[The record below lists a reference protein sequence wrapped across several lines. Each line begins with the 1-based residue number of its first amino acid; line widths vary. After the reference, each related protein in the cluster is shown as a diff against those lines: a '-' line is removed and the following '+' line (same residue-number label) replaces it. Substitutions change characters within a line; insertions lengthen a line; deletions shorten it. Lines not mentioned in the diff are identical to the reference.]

1 MNKTFSLKTAIA
13 VTCLALSASP
23 AHSATIVEHMG
34 ANDPA
39 TEGWTFSQSGTPV
52 GTMSGGSETTGSG
65 NHDFWQVQDLSNTG
79 SSAYNRALSAPELSG
94 NWTLEASL
102 RIIDSP
108 SVGTA
113 IIVADGLNYWS
124 FYLNNGFVGT
134 RDTSGALY
142 QPITMDTTDDYHNYK
157 IQFSQNGAGTADDT
171 ADFFV
176 DGVLKYNV
184 SRSVLFASAASP
196 FIWFGPTGTAVIS
209 DARFELVNFN
219 DGFAPIPAPP
229 SIWLMGI
236 GLLALCRH
244 FRFNPGKS
252 MEPTR

>member
-13 VTCLALSASP
+13 VTCLALGASP
-23 AHSATIVEHMG
+23 AHSTTIVEHIG

-39 TEGWTFSQSGTPV
+39 TEGWTLVQSGNAV

-65 NHDFWQVQDLSNTG
+65 SHDYWQVQDLSNDG
-79 SSAYNRALSAPELSG
+79 SNTYRRLLSAPELSG

-102 RIIDSP
+102 RIVDSP
-108 SVGTA
+108 SSGTG

-124 FYLNNGFVGT
+124 FYLNNGSTGA
-134 RDTSGALY
+134 RDINGDLY
-142 QPITMDTTDDYHNYK
+142 QPIVMDTTDDYHNYR

-176 DGVLKYNV
+176 DGNFIYTLGRSTVFALATTPFVL
-184 SRSVLFASAASP
+184 
-196 FIWFGPTGTAVIS
+196 FGPTSTALIS
-209 DARFELVNFN
+209 TANFESVNFN
-219 DGFAPIPAPP
+219 DGLAPVPAPP
-229 SIWLMGI
+229 VIWLMGI

-244 FRFNPGKS
+244 FRCNPGKS
-252 MEPTR
+252 MEPT

>member
-23 AHSATIVEHMG
+23 AHSATIVEHIG

-39 TEGWTFSQSGTPV
+39 TEGWTLVQSGNAV
-52 GTMSGGSETTGSG
+52 GTMSGGSEITGSG
-65 NHDFWQVQDLSNTG
+65 NHDYWQVQDLSNDG
-79 SSAYNRALSAPELSG
+79 SNTYQRTLSAPELSG

-124 FYLNNGFVGT
+124 FYLNNGSTGA
-134 RDTSGALY
+134 RDINGDLY
-142 QPITMDTTDDYHNYK
+142 QPIAMDTTDDYHNYR

-171 ADFFV
+171 ASFFV
-176 DGVLKYNV
+176 DGIFQYTAD
-184 SRSVLFASAASP
+184 RSVLFASVASP
-196 FIWFGPTGTAVIS
+196 FVLFGPTGTAVTS

-219 DGFAPIPAPP
+219 DGFALVPAPP

-252 MEPTR
+252 MEPT